1 VYIHSDRSLTQRR
14 DPRNLVPERAALDTD
29 GNDEVPA
36 MTKLGILLVFAA
48 PMMLFG
54 QQSANPPQL
63 TPLPPKPTCVVIL
76 RNGACADL
84 WRNYNQAV
92 AQRLG
97 QQIKAYAD
105 RQAQLEAAPL
115 QQQVTD
121 LTKLTTDEQV
131 QIKALQE
138 QIQADSAAAL
148 QARSDA
154 HREGLEYEGGIGVGA
169 TLLIVG
175 LVFGL
180 RNFSVTKKPQS
191 RAASA

>member
-1 VYIHSDRSLTQRR
+1 VI
-14 DPRNLVPERAALDTD
+14 
-29 GNDEVPA
+29 
-36 MTKLGILLVFAA
+36 
-48 PMMLFG
+48 
-54 QQSANPPQL
+54 
-63 TPLPPKPTCVVIL
+63 IL

-97 QQIKAYAD
+97 EQIKIYAN

-121 LTKLTTDEQV
+121 LTKLTNDE
-131 QIKALQE
+131 QE
-138 QIQADSAAAL
+138 QITALQAQMQADSAASL
-148 QARSDA
+148 QAKSDA
-154 HREGLEYEGGIGVGA
+154 HKEGLEYGGGIGAGVMLFICG
-169 TLLIVG
+169 LI
-175 LVFGL
+175 FGL